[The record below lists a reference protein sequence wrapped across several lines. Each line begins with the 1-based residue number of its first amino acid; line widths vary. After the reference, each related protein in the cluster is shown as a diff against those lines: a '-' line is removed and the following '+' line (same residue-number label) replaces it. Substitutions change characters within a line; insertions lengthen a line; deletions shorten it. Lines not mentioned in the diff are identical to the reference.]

1 MDKKLGRIDN
11 LRNILSNK
19 ISALYR
25 LETKDFVDVWYIC
38 KNYNFVC
45 RDLVKEAKQKEVSVD
60 PIEISNLFRTF
71 PAENLN
77 SIKWIKSIYYNDY
90 PLTY

>member
-1 MDKKLGRIDN
+1 RLPVVLSWYEILDLFGKDYLKK
-11 LRNILSNK
+11 NITKEL
-19 ISALYR
+19 IS
-25 LETKDFVDVWYIC
+25 K
-38 KNYNFVC
+38 
-45 RDLVKEAKQKEVSVD
+45 KEAKQKEVSIY